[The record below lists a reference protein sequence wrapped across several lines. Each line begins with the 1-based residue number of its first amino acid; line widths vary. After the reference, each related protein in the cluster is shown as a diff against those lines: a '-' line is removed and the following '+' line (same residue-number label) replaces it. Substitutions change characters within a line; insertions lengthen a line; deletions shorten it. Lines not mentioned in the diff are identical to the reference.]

1 MYMTTREAGQ
11 LWIIPAEM
19 LDVQEVWPLS
29 LNDLAINDTVEL
41 DKRTVAGIV
50 GVPAFFLGVGE
61 FDAREYNSWINNR
74 ILPLAISKGRELTRK
89 LLYSSEISFKLDPIY
104 LYDYEMTKFARVV
117 FSFFDR
123 CI

>member
-61 FDAREYNSWINNR
+61 FDAKEYNSWINNR
-74 ILPLAISKGRELTRK
+74 ILPLAKCIEQELTSN
-89 LLYSSEISFKLDPIY
+89 LL
-104 LYDYEMTKFARVV
+104 
-117 FSFFDR
+117 FSFEMYFRFNSMSLYAYDM
-123 CI
+123 